1 MDQTDWTARSSG
13 VRRTLAESDL
23 VGVVTMTRPRA
34 TRGGSGCRIIGVRR
48 RRFWPRL
55 ELARRVLVA
64 ARVRVLRVSGD
75 HRNWGCDEPD
85 AMWTWLIERG
95 VPERRIVRGYAG
107 FDTSDSCARAVRIF
121 GVRRA
126 IVVTQTYHLPAA
138 VTLCRRLG
146 LDADGVG
153 DDTVRRFTTRG

>member
-1 MDQTDWTARSSG
+1 MSSVDGWVLEGCSGAVGRNRPWMDQTDWTARSSG

-75 HRNWGCDEPD
+75 
-85 AMWTWLIERG
+85 
-95 VPERRIVRGYAG
+95 
-107 FDTSDSCARAVRIF
+107 
-121 GVRRA
+121 
-126 IVVTQTYHLPAA
+126 
-138 VTLCRRLG
+138 
-146 LDADGVG
+146 
-153 DDTVRRFTTRG
+153 DTVRRCTTRG